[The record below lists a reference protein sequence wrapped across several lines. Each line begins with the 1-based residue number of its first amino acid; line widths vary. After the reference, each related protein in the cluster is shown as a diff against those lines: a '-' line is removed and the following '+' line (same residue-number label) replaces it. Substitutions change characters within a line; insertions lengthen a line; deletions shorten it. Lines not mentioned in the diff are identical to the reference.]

1 MSEYNRYREEEKEL
15 EEQEKNE
22 QEENVEKCDQKEKCG
37 ECECECQNE
46 HPEGCCSEE
55 IEQLKSEIA
64 RLQDLLLRNA
74 AELENFKRRMNE
86 ERIRDRKYA
95 MESYFRELIDI
106 IDVFDK
112 AVSFE
117 PKEEIL
123 KNYLIGFRMINDR
136 LKTSLANEGVRKIEA
151 DKQKFDPS
159 VHHALE
165 KTHYPDI
172 DEGLITEVIL
182 DGYMYKDRVL
192 RPSLVKVNSHEP
204 EPDENEDQNE
214 NNSQNEDLLN

>member
-15 EEQEKNE
+15 EKEETDELKNQKLNEDEEQDG
-22 QEENVEKCDQKEKCG
+22 CDH
-37 ECECECQNE
+37 ECECEHGECNCQNDTE
-46 HPEGCCSEE
+46 F
-55 IEQLKSEIA
+55 LKSEIE

-95 MESYFRELIDI
+95 LESYFRELIDI

-112 AVSFE
+112 AVNME
-117 PKEEIL
+117 TKEESL
-123 KNYLIGFRMINDR
+123 KNFLIGFRMINDR
-136 LKTSLANEGVRKIEA
+136 LRSSLENEGVKKIVA
-151 DKQKFDPS
+151 LKQKFDPS

-165 KTHYPDI
+165 KTYDPDL
-172 DEGLITEVIL
+172 DEGIITEVIM

-192 RPSLVKVNSHEP
+192 RPSLVKVNTHEP
-204 EPDENEDQNE
+204 KPDENKNNKIENE
-214 NNSQNEDLLN
+214 INEEPIN